1 MTRISHVEAAY
12 TDTYLTDVLF
22 EAFNDHP
29 PIRATRVTVSTDHVA
44 EPGVARRVGVRVSV
58 SGERLQQQQDGWT
71 TLGPAVRAYGLGE
84 EPVRY
89 GLCREAVQDALA
101 RHGLGPE
108 DVVGFAFLQPWEEHA
123 ATLDAGTS
131 DLSGMRWPSGSID

>member
-29 PIRATRVTVSTDHVA
+29 PIRATRITVETDHVS
-44 EPGVARRVGVRVSV
+44 EPGAPREVRVRVSV
-58 SGERLQQQQDGWT
+58 SGERLQRRDDGWAT
-71 TLGPAVRAYGLGE
+71 TGPVVRAYGLGE

-89 GLCREAVQDALA
+89 GLCREAVLEALA
-101 RHGLGPE
+101 RHDLTAE
-108 DVVGFAFLQPWEEHA
+108 EVVGFAFLQPWEEHA
-123 ATLDAGTS
+123 ATLDTGSS
-131 DLSGMRWPSGSID
+131 DLSGMRNQVEGRD